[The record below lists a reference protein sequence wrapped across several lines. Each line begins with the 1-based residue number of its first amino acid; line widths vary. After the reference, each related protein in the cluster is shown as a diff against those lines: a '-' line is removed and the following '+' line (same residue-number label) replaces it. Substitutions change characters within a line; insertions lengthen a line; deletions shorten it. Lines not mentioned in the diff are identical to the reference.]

1 MTSSLGYASSSV
13 EPVHFGLGTSD
24 GPQAVEIIWPSG
36 EKQTVADVA
45 PRKMVTVTENPA
57 N

>member
-36 EKQTVADVA
+36 AKQTVPDVA
-45 PRKMVTVTENPA
+45 VRKVTTVTEP
-57 N
+57 